1 MKTWL
6 YDAAVVGFWTVF
18 GSVWRMRAHGRE
30 NVPKTGPLIIAC
42 NHVSNLDPPVLG
54 TACPRRISYMAKQ
67 ELFAIPLLGPL
78 ISAVGAYPV
87 DRQGSATAAIK
98 RSVEVL
104 RAGGV
109 VGIFPEGGRNIT
121 GENEV
126 RGGVALLASLGRAP
140 VVPAC
145 IVGTGNANRLAQFH
159 VFFGKP
165 LVLPRDRK
173 ASREEMANF
182 TAEVM
187 QAIRSLPE
195 SIGRA

>member
-6 YDAAVVGFWTVF
+6 YDFAVYTFWGLF

-67 ELFAIPLLGPL
+67 ELFAIPVLGPL
-78 ISAVGAYPV
+78 ITAVGAYPV

-126 RGGVALLASLGRAP
+126 RGGVALLASLGKAP

-145 IVGTGNANRLAQFH
+145 IVGTGNASRLAQFH
-159 VFFGKP
+159 VIFGKP
-165 LVLPRDRK
+165 LSLPPDRK

-187 QAIRSLPE
+187 RAIRSLPE

>member
-6 YDAAVVGFWTVF
+6 YDAAVLGFWGLF

-30 NVPKTGPLIIAC
+30 NVPKTGPLIVAC

-67 ELFAIPLLGPL
+67 ELFAIPVLGPL

-87 DRQGSATAAIK
+87 DRKGSATAAVK

-104 RAGGV
+104 RSGGV

-126 RGGVALLASLGRAP
+126 REGVALLASLGKAP

-145 IVGTGNANRLAQFH
+145 IVGTGQAGRLAQFH
-159 VFFGKP
+159 VIFGKP
-165 LVLPRDRK
+165 LSLPPDRK

-187 QAIRSLPE
+187 RAIRSLPE

>member
-6 YDAAVVGFWTVF
+6 YDAAVVGFWGLF
-18 GSVWRMRAHGRE
+18 GSIWRMRAHGRE
-30 NVPKTGPLIIAC
+30 NVPKTGPVIVAC
-42 NHVSNLDPPVLG
+42 NHISNLDPPVLG

-67 ELFAIPLLGPL
+67 ELFAIPVLGPL

-87 DRQGSATAAIK
+87 DRKGSATAAIK

-104 RAGGV
+104 RRGGA

-126 RGGVALLASLGRAP
+126 REGVALLASLGKAP

-145 IVGTGNANRLAQFH
+145 IVGTGQAGRLAQFH
-159 VFFGKP
+159 VIFGKP
-165 LVLPRDRK
+165 LSLPPDRK

-187 QAIRSLPE
+187 RAIRSLPE

>member
-6 YDAAVVGFWTVF
+6 YDAAVLGFWGLF

-30 NVPKTGPLIIAC
+30 NVPKTGPLIVAC

-67 ELFAIPLLGPL
+67 ELFAIPVLGPL

-87 DRQGSATAAIK
+87 DRKGSATAAVK

-104 RAGGV
+104 RSGGV

-126 RGGVALLASLGRAP
+126 REGVALLASLGKAP

-145 IVGTGNANRLAQFH
+145 IVGTGQAGRLAQFH
-159 VFFGKP
+159 VIFGKP
-165 LVLPRDRK
+165 LSLPRDRK

-187 QAIRSLPE
+187 RAIRSLPE